1 MALFKTLARTAG
13 VASVELGVAA
23 PVLIT
28 LCVGVCDFSLVYHRQ
43 LQLSAALGAGAEYA
57 FTQGQKETG
66 TTLTSDVSSFMQAI
80 SAVSLSSVNVSY
92 NGGNVAA
99 DYYCVSGS
107 PAVYSGPYSNG
118 ASCTDGSTAG
128 QFISITAS
136 YTYTP
141 LFSAD
146 RAFLPTTFTQSVI
159 VRLQ

>member
-1 MALFKTLARTAG
+1 MSLLKALAKSSG

-43 LQLSAALGAGAEYA
+43 LQLSAVLGAGAEYA
-57 FTQGQKETG
+57 FTQGQSESG
-66 TTLTSDVSSFMQAI
+66 TTLTSDVTSFVQAI
-80 SAVSLSSVNVSY
+80 SSISLSSVNASY
-92 NGGNVAA
+92 NGGNAA
-99 DYYCVSGS
+99 GNYYCVSGS
-107 PAVYSGPYSNG
+107 PAVFSGPYSSG

-128 QFISITAS
+128 KFISISAS

-146 RAFLPTTFTQSVI
+146 TAFLPTTFTQSVI